1 MNVSESGTKAIVKNL
16 RSEGQTSRADYVE
29 ALQAEVTRLAAELA
43 ALTPGGSEFHN
54 SPDNCIQW
62 IRERLE
68 SRAKVAK
75 ERNQL
80 RKKLAAAEK
89 IFNHFTFDHL
99 MKMENGEGKTPANL
113 VQEYL
118 EP

>member
-1 MNVSESGTKAIVKNL
+1 MSW
-16 RSEGQTSRADYVE
+16 
-29 ALQAEVTRLAAELA
+29 ELA
-43 ALTPGGSEFHN
+43 YKVLTSYVDRETDLAWT
-54 SPDNCIQW
+54 DNENELAEYANKL
-62 IRERLE
+62 RAENARLT
-68 SRAKVAK
+68 AK
-75 ERNQL
+75 L
-80 RKKLAAAEK
+80 SAAEK

>member
-1 MNVSESGTKAIVKNL
+1 MMRTADIIINRWQTMEIFEDVHEIAPQFAQNDILDLAYEIVRL
-16 RSEGQTSRADYVE
+16 RA
-29 ALQAEVTRLAAELA
+29 
-43 ALTPGGSEFHN
+43 
-54 SPDNCIQW
+54 
-62 IRERLE
+62 
-68 SRAKVAK
+68 
-75 ERNQL
+75 
-80 RKKLAAAEK
+80 KLAAAEK

>member
-1 MNVSESGTKAIVKNL
+1 MKNKSGYKMVNPVL
-16 RSEGQTSRADYVE
+16 LNQLLEGQDEVVKLRA
-29 ALQAEVTRLAAELA
+29 
-43 ALTPGGSEFHN
+43 
-54 SPDNCIQW
+54 
-62 IRERLE
+62 
-68 SRAKVAK
+68 
-75 ERNQL
+75 
-80 RKKLAAAEK
+80 KLAAAEK